1 MVGLAQ
7 TRAIPGR
14 DLLEFPIALT
24 AEAPALGTQAGT
36 GLWNPATAILPA
48 GARWRLAAA
57 SMSAPADVAVSAQAG
72 TFAGVW
78 RGTTLGVTVL
88 RAAVAGL
95 SRTESDPQSIG
106 DDIEYSTIVVSVVA
120 ARRLNPHL
128 VAGVALRNRTG
139 RLDDVSRSGL
149 ALDAGLLAEHLGRFD
164 ARVGASTFLFSA
176 GGVARDRPS
185 YLLGADGRVIGPDSA
200 HAVRAGYS
208 AQLTPG
214 LSTEHFLF
222 ADGRWGH
229 WEIRGGPARTQIYG
243 GDNWR
248 LRFGLAIHHAGYAI
262 GVAREES
269 ANGLAATYQ
278 FTLSSVLK

>member
-1 MVGLAQ
+1 MGLAQ
-7 TRAIPGR
+7 ARAIPGR

-36 GLWNPATAILPA
+36 GLWNPATAILPP

-72 TFAGVW
+72 TVAGLW
-78 RGTTLGVTVL
+78 RGTTIGATVV

-95 SRTESDPQSIG
+95 SRTEFDPQSIG
-106 DDIEYSTIVVSVVA
+106 DDIEYSTIVVSAFA

-128 VAGVALRNRTG
+128 AAGVALRRRTG
-139 RLDDVSRSGL
+139 RLDDVSRSGF
-149 ALDAGLLAEHLGRFD
+149 ALDAGLLAEHLTRLD
-164 ARVGASTFLFSA
+164 ARIGASTFLFA
-176 GGVARDRPS
+176 PGGFARERPS
-185 YLLGADGRVIGPDSA
+185 YSLGTDVRVIGPDSA
-200 HAVRAGYS
+200 HTLRGGYA

-214 LSTEHFLF
+214 LSSVHFLF
-222 ADGRWGH
+222 ADGRWGR
-229 WEIRGGPARTQIYG
+229 WEVRGGPARTEIYG
-243 GDNWR
+243 AGNWR
-248 LRFGLAIHHAGYAI
+248 LRVGVAIHHAGYVV

-278 FTLSSVLK
+278 FALSSVLR